1 MTNKVIGITGEEIKK
16 GDWMIRGEDGKYYK
30 LRTKKVR
37 ACPIL
42 LAGAEPVANSFF
54 EESTCADE
62 SVLEERIKLFNE
74 RYGCKGDMCEWYGR
88 GCPAHPTFIRRHG
101 V

>member
-37 ACPIL
+37 VV
-42 LAGAEPVANSFF
+42 VATNVMKRSQ
-54 EESTCADE
+54 
-62 SVLEERIKLFNE
+62 IN
-74 RYGCKGDMCEWYGR
+74 DM
-88 GCPAHPTFIRRHG
+88 
-101 V
+101 